1 MARQPETVVQ
11 HDAYGE
17 SIEVVPD
24 APGVPNAA
32 EGLLADRQ
40 HLWGGFTKLILWSI
54 IGVVVILVLL
64 DWTLL

>member
-1 MARQPETVVQ
+1 MASQDRF
-11 HDAYGE
+11 GE
-17 SIEVVPD
+17 SIEVVPTAD
-24 APGVPNAA
+24 GAPNPA

-54 IGVVVILVLL
+54 IGIVVVLVLL